1 MQTMQIHNSYISDE
15 IRSENKTYNDN
26 FLRKIGLI
34 NFKNVKGSV
43 DSTDWEL
50 RGFNVFETVW
60 LKNIDRSM
68 SFLKDIGINTEDYD
82 LLDIGSG
89 NGIACIYFYLNYK
102 FRKVTGVEICED
114 LNKQSLLFSEIFSK
128 NMNIDISN
136 LNHVSSNILD
146 YKLEDKKYILFFFNS
161 VKFEILEKFINK
173 NIDFLN
179 KNKCIFLLIN
189 DHCINEITSYCKLIK
204 RDSFYNI
211 SVLSFDYKLK
221 NDSFVRN

>member
-1 MQTMQIHNSYISDE
+1 MQIHNTYISDE
-15 IRSENKTYNDN
+15 IRSENKIYNDN
-26 FLRKIGLI
+26 FLKKIGL
-34 NFKNVKGSV
+34 NKFKNLRGSI

-68 SFLKDIGINTEDYD
+68 IFLKDIGIYTEDYD

-114 LNKQSLLFSEIFSK
+114 LHKESLLFSKIFSK
-128 NMNIDISN
+128 NMNMDISN
-136 LNHVSSNILD
+136 LNLVRSNILD
-146 YKLEDKKYILFFFNS
+146 YKLEDKKYIFFFFNS
-161 VKFEILEKFINK
+161 VKFKILEKFIHK
-173 NIDFLN
+173 NMDFLN
-179 KNKCIFLLIN
+179 KNKCIILLIN
-189 DHCINEITSYCKLIK
+189 DLCINEIISYCTLIK

-211 SVLSFDYKLK
+211 SALSFDYKFK
-221 NDSFVRN
+221 K